1 MGTLRLGLIPRGEE
15 RDPRERAFVDALA
28 AALDDDVEVHR
39 AQDYRVIVSG
49 LEHALVDFA
58 WLPPLPAARA
68 VRTRLAEPVA
78 IVVRYGATSYMTGL
92 VTRADSP
99 IRSTDDLR
107 DARVAWVDRDSAGG
121 YLVLRAALARAGVR
135 LAFAFGREVFVRSHG
150 AVARAVLD
158 GQVDVGATCVHTDP
172 DGTVHVARSPFAGDL
187 GLPTE
192 QLRVVFEAGPI
203 PADIFAVRR
212 GAAPRIRAAVEGA
225 LLHGR
230 PRQLHAAACTLLY
243 ADGFAVPTADHRR
256 MLEALLDDVASRR
269 NSTIPPRP

>member
-28 AALDDDVEVHR
+28 AALDDDVEVHH

-49 LEHALVDFA
+49 LEHGLVDFA

-68 VRTRLAEPVA
+68 VRTRLAVPVA

-107 DARVAWVDRDSAGG
+107 EARVAWVDRDSAGG

-135 LAFAFGREVFVRSHG
+135 LAFAFGREVFVRTHG

-158 GQVDVGATCVHTDP
+158 GEVDVGATCVHTDAG
-172 DGTVHVARSPFAGDL
+172 GTVHVAPFAGDQ

-203 PADIFAVRR
+203 PADIFAVRG
-212 GAAPRIRAAVEGA
+212 GAPPRVRAAVEAG
-225 LLHGR
+225 LLHAR
-230 PRQLHAAACTLLY
+230 PRQLHAAACALLY

-256 MLEALLDDVASRR
+256 MLEALLDDVQSRR